1 MVFSSFEFLFRF
13 LPVFLIVYFLAPKQ
27 YRNGVLLFGSLVF
40 YTLGERWYV
49 LLLLASIVINYSLG
63 RLVSKSREEKKKVW
77 QNVLFLLALCY
88 NFGCLFF
95 FKYSGLTEKL
105 PLGISFYTFQ
115 IAAYMIDV
123 YRGVIP
129 AETSFLKLA
138 TYITMFPQLV
148 AGPIVNYSEVRANLT
163 KREITYEDFE
173 EGLRVLILGLA
184 AKVIIADRIGM
195 LWNQIQTIGF
205 YSISTPLAWLGAF
218 AYSLELYFDF
228 SGYSMM
234 AIGLGKMLGF
244 QFPVNFHFPYI
255 SKSITEFWRRWHIT
269 LGRWFREYVY
279 IPLGGNRKGRA
290 RTFFNLLV
298 VWSLTALWHGAT
310 PNFLIWGAQLLL
322 LLGIEK
328 LFLYERLNKSK
339 LIGHLYVI
347 LAAPVTWVAFS
358 ITNVKRLWI
367 YYTRMFPF
375 LGKSHGTVMKYDY
388 VKYLGEYGG
397 LFLIAILFA
406 TPIPLVFY
414 NRMKRK
420 PWTKELLNVILF
432 LILGLCLYY
441 MAISTNNPFLYFN
454 F

>member
-13 LPVFLIVYFLAPKQ
+13 LPVFLIIYFLAPKQ

-49 LLLLASIVINYSLG
+49 LLLLASIVINYTLG
-63 RLVSKSREEKKKVW
+63 KLVYKSREQGKKM
-77 QNVLFLLALCY
+77 QRNVLFLLALCF

-129 AETSFLKLA
+129 AETSFVKLA

-148 AGPIVNYSEVRANLT
+148 AGPIVNYSEVRANLR
-163 KREITYEDFE
+163 KREIAYEDFE

-244 QFPVNFHFPYI
+244 RFPVNFHFPYI

-279 IPLGGNRKGRA
+279 IPLGGNRKGRV
-290 RTFFNLLV
+290 RTFINLLV

-310 PNFLIWGAQLLL
+310 PNFLIWGAELLL
-322 LLGIEK
+322 LLGMEK

-339 LIGHLYVI
+339 VIGHFYVI
-347 LAAPVTWVAFS
+347 LLAPVTWVAFS

-375 LGKSHGTVMKYDY
+375 LGKSYGTILKNDY

-397 LFLIAILFA
+397 LILIAILFA
-406 TPIPLVFY
+406 TPIPQVFY
-414 NRMKRK
+414 NRMKRRAG
-420 PWTKELLNVILF
+420 TKELLNVILL